1 MLESLLL
8 HELAEGRPAFW
19 AGNKVPRAGLVSSSG
34 LFDEDADFRL
44 PSVEHGSYHAVYL
57 LEQDLGL
64 HKQWPLILDEAL
76 RLFEYGKRGL
86 LFVRFSQTDLLSAFA
101 FAAFLRRRSDFVF
114 TLAYQ
119 DESTDGSITYGL
131 YCEREA
137 WRPALASIE
146 FAVITDGGRPD
157 AVARFVASVAGVR
170 GIDLID
176 WSIAVCG
183 PAATPDKPDLV
194 HPRVRHIVAPAEHQQ
209 RGWITAKKNRIV
221 TSSHAETLLI
231 AHDRYEVPPA
241 FLEQLLEFGADFS
254 VIVPAQRDV
263 NGGEFPDWVTI
274 GSQWSRSG
282 AAMLEYGDYSPH
294 GYVNGGV
301 IIAKRRVLAATPWSE
316 LLFWGQYEDV
326 ELSRAMVAQGITARL
341 ARNVRL
347 LVTTARPGYL
357 HDFERMPY
365 LPGAYPLPRYG
376 ASDVE
381 KVVGEFSLGD
391 TVTFDRATTA
401 VSLSRIGIVAS
412 RAQWACRAAGLV
424 FLKRRAT
431 LTVNMP
437 AKTHGI
443 LMLTISVPAYQ
454 GAMLLRIEANGMPLQ
469 LRWSEGS
476 DGKRCASASLE
487 GALAVA
493 AHSLTLTFTVD
504 TDAVLLSTLGIATLR
519 SGVGKVPLGYARVN
533 GAAAGVFQEGWGEPE
548 SWGIWTI
555 APHAHIELPIRDLS
569 TERDIEVSV
578 TATAYAREVGD
589 AQIVGIACN
598 GIALTCVSIPAQMA
612 PVQFF
617 VRIPRALVTSVFRIR
632 LSFSPAFPITPE
644 AAGRGPDGR
653 LLGFGLIA
661 LDVRAL

>member
-1 MLESLLL
+1 MFESSLF
-8 HELAEGRPAFW
+8 HELSEGRPAFW
-19 AGNKVPRAGLVSSSG
+19 AGKKVPRAGLIGSSD
-34 LFDEDADFRL
+34 LFDEDSDFRL
-44 PSVEHGSYHAVYL
+44 PSVEHGRYHAVYL
-57 LEQDLGL
+57 LEQDLGRY
-64 HKQWPLILDEAL
+64 KQWPLILDEAL

-86 LFVRFSQTDLLSAFA
+86 LFVRFSQTDLLSGFA

-119 DESTDGSITYGL
+119 DESADGTISYGL
-131 YCEREA
+131 HCEREA
-137 WRPALASIE
+137 WEPALASIE
-146 FAVITDGGRPD
+146 FALITDGRRPD

-176 WSIAVCG
+176 WSIAICG

-194 HPRVRHIVAPAEHQQ
+194 HPRVRHVIAPVEHEQ

-221 TSSHAETLLI
+221 ASSHAETLLI

-254 VIVPAQRDV
+254 VIVPAQCDA
-263 NGGEFPDWVTI
+263 NEAEFPDWVTI

-301 IIAKRRVLAATPWSE
+301 IIAKRRVLAVTPWSE

-326 ELSRAMVAQGITARL
+326 ELSRALVAQGVTARL

-357 HDFERMPY
+357 QDFERMPY
-365 LPGAYPLPRYG
+365 LPGHYPLPRYG

-381 KVVGEFSLGD
+381 QVVGEFALGD
-391 TVTFDRATTA
+391 TVTFDQTSSAT
-401 VSLSRIGIVAS
+401 SLSRVGIVVPRS
-412 RAQWACRAAGLV
+412 QWACQPSGLV

-437 AKTHGI
+437 SRRHAL
-443 LMLTISVPAYQ
+443 LMLTIAMPAYR
-454 GAMLLRIEANGMPLQ
+454 GAMLLRIKANGTPLR

-476 DGKRCASASLE
+476 DGRRSASASLE
-487 GALAVA
+487 AALAVTA
-493 AHSLTLTFTVD
+493 PSLTLEFTVD
-504 TDAVLLSTLGIATLR
+504 TDAVLLSALGVAALHV
-519 SGVGKVPLGYARVN
+519 SGAKSPLGYARVN
-533 GAAAGVFQEGWGEPE
+533 GTATGMFREGWGEPE
-548 SWGIWTI
+548 PWGIWTV
-555 APHAHIELPIRDLS
+555 APHAHIELPV
-569 TERDIEVSV
+569 RDIATGRDVEVSV
-578 TATAYAREVGD
+578 TATAYAREVGGE
-589 AQIVGIACN
+589 QLVGIACN
-598 GIALTCVSIPAQMA
+598 GIALTCVSIPAQVA
-612 PVQFF
+612 PVQFV
-617 VRIPRALVTSVFRIR
+617 VRIPRALIAHGPAIT
-632 LSFSPAFPITPE
+632 LSFTPAFPITPD

-661 LDVRAL
+661 LDVRAA